1 MSKLWVIAPAYN
13 KEQRLTAFDGKP
25 QRSEII
31 FRLGKS
37 ILLLCAI
44 YYICVFIVLSVIR
57 IPAFIEYEWLEGLHL
72 NLIHRILAGLSIYGP
87 PSLEYAGII
96 YPPLY
101 IYFSAGLSYIFGE
114 GYLIPRLISFF
125 ATLGSLLFI
134 GKIVTDLSGS
144 KSGGLIAAGLYAGM
158 YGIVNCW
165 YDFARIDSLYIFFT
179 LAAIYWLRKSTEKG
193 ILNSVL
199 GIAAAVCAIMTK
211 QTAWLPILAVSL
223 FCLSSRNRKAVWT
236 IVFCLTAIGV
246 SHVLAGL
253 LTDNWFY
260 YYVYKVPA
268 THPVAE
274 GIVNFFLRYELL
286 PYLSFGLILLIL
298 SIGVSFRNKV
308 QNKSALFLLLIT
320 PALIIAG
327 LLPRI
332 KLGGAENNLMPIAAA
347 LALGGGVMFAQLNKV
362 KIKTAM
368 IIIAVFI
375 GFNLQIRYNPQDAL
389 PSNIEFE
396 RTQIILS
403 VIKQMPEPMFTPCH
417 LYLPIYAGKNS
428 SAYWGSLVD
437 VFLTQDQESIKLY
450 RNLEQALK
458 EKKFKTVILK
468 MDFFQ
473 QNRFPEDVLLANYRE
488 LDLNTIIT
496 SQEQELIN
504 IKVYVPRT

>member
-1 MSKLWVIAPAYN
+1 VIAPTYN
-13 KEQRLTAFDGKP
+13 EERCMTAFDEKP

-31 FRLGKS
+31 FRLCKS
-37 ILLLCAI
+37 ILLLFAI
-44 YYICVFIVLSVIR
+44 YYICSFIILAVLR

-72 NLIHRILAGLSIYGP
+72 HLIHRILAGLSIYSP

-101 IYFSAGLSYIFGE
+101 IYFSAGFSYIFGE
-114 GYLIPRLISFF
+114 GYFIPRLISFF
-125 ATLGSLLFI
+125 ATLGSFLFI

-165 YDFARIDSLYIFFT
+165 YDFARIDALYIFFT
-179 LAAIYWLRKSTEKG
+179 LAAIYWLRTSAEKE

-236 IVFCLTAIGV
+236 IVFCFTAIGV
-246 SHVLAGL
+246 SQVLAGL

-268 THPVAE
+268 THPVAD
-274 GIVNFFLRYELL
+274 GIVKLFFRYELL
-286 PYLSFGLILLIL
+286 PYLSCGFMILIL
-298 SIGVSFRNKV
+298 SIVVTVRDKV
-308 QNKSALFLLLIT
+308 QNQSAFFLLLIT

-327 LLPRI
+327 LLPRL

-362 KIKTAM
+362 NKRTAM
-368 IIIAVFI
+368 IVIALFI
-375 GFNLQIRYNPQDAL
+375 GINLQILYRPQDAL
-389 PSNIEFE
+389 PSNSEFQ
-396 RTQIILS
+396 RTQILLK

-437 VFLTQDQESIKLY
+437 LFLTQDQESIKLSKT
-450 RNLEQALK
+450 LEQTLK
-458 EKKFKTVILK
+458 DKKFKTIILK
-468 MDFFQ
+468 TEFFQ
-473 QNRFPEDVLLANYRE
+473 QNRFPEDVLRANYRE
-488 LDLNTIIT
+488 LDLNNIIT
-496 SQEQELIN
+496 REEQELVN